1 MENKLKREELM
12 KLFNQIFLLTLII
25 LSTGCLRNSI
35 LDDKILL
42 FEQDGLWGYT
52 TKNKKIII
60 KPKYIMAHEFSKE
73 GIAAVLSPDKGWIYI
88 DKYENE
94 IIKPY
99 IVDNGFDEFSEG
111 LARYEDNGK
120 IGFFNEKGQ
129 KVIEARFEYAS
140 QFKHGM
146 AAVGKNIKRKKV
158 GEIEFFIG
166 GNWGFINHKGELF
179 IPYKFD
185 NIISSFDRE
194 GKAIVVYRGVKVYMN
209 KDGKIIE
216 RVK

>member
-1 MENKLKREELM
+1 
-12 KLFNQIFLLTLII
+12 
-25 LSTGCLRNSI
+25 
-35 LDDKILL
+35 
-42 FEQDGLWGYT
+42 
-52 TKNKKIII
+52 
-60 KPKYIMAHEFSKE
+60 
-73 GIAAVLSPDKGWIYI
+73 
-88 DKYENE
+88 
-94 IIKPY
+94 
-99 IVDNGFDEFSEG
+99 
-111 LARYEDNGK
+111 
-120 IGFFNEKGQ
+120 
-129 KVIEARFEYAS
+129 
-140 QFKHGM
+140 M